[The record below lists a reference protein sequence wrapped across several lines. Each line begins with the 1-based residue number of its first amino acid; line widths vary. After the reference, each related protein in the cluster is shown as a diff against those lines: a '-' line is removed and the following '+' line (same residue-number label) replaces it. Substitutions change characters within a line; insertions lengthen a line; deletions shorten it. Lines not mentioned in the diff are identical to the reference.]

1 MHSFSTGPPGFQ
13 PVAETGLVVDVDDV
27 VVVVDDVEPDVDTVV
42 VVVEGAPVVEGETG
56 VAGEAVVG
64 DCGLGSTVVVVGVV
78 GAVAVSAETQPEG
91 GDEAPTWPGIRTV
104 PAHPKFE
111 KWASSV
117 TVPPS
122 EKVTVDADSRMNP
135 DASMETRSRM
145 VR

>member
-1 MHSFSTGPPGFQ
+1 MMSM
-13 PVAETGLVVDVDDV
+13 LDVDDV
-27 VVVVDDVEPDVDTVV
+27 VVVEGETGTAGRRVAPARPASSGETVVGVCEIGLAVAVV
-42 VVVEGAPVVEGETG
+42 VVV
-56 VAGEAVVG
+56 
-64 DCGLGSTVVVVGVV
+64 
-78 GAVAVSAETQPEG
+78 GAVPVSAETQPEG
-91 GDEAPTWPGIRTV
+91 GVEAPTWPGIRTV

-135 DASMETRSRM
+135 DPSMETRSRI